1 MPSLLPRARRGKRR
15 RGAWCCP
22 AMMLHSP
29 LLFPSPRRVGRRERA
44 AEEVKL
50 DTGNVLNL
58 RPVRVLDIFVLHII
72 G

>member
-1 MPSLLPRARRGKRR
+1 
-15 RGAWCCP
+15 
-22 AMMLHSP
+22 MMLHSP